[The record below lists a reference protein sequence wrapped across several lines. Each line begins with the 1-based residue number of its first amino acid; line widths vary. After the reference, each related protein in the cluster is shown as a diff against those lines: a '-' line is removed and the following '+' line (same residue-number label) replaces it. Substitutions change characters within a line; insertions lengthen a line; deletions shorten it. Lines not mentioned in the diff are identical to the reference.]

1 MLLRKKK
8 KRKEILPK
16 INCLLPPPPFKKIE
30 QGIHVTAMLRG
41 FTDISTSAFIIGDI
55 GASKVNL
62 EIINK

>member
-16 INCLLPPPPFKKIE
+16 INCLLPPPFKKIE